1 MSRERLARAVALLV
15 GLLTLGFGLW
25 ALVAPAS
32 FYEAIARFPPYNHH
46 FLHDVG
52 AFQIGLGATLL
63 LAVWFRD
70 ALVVALGGYTI
81 GAVAHAAAHV
91 LDRDL
96 GGNASDP
103 LSLTILALV
112 ALAAVLLYASR
123 KEMRP

>member
-1 MSRERLARAVALLV
+1 MYQSPSNSASSATPSRIAPPPLLAIA
-15 GLLTLGFGLW
+15 T
-25 ALVAPAS
+25 
-32 FYEAIARFPPYNHH
+32 IARFPPYNHH

-70 ALVVALGGYTI
+70 ALVVALGGYTL

-96 GGNASDP
+96 GGNPSDP

-112 ALAAVLLYASR
+112 ALTAVLLYASR